1 MAQIPYIHRG
11 CKESAPGTVYIQIGS
26 ALRYTM
32 RFEDVVRQLGA
43 DLYRYAFWLARDRRQ
58 AEDIVQEALL
68 RGWRAYPRLRQR
80 AAVKSWLFS
89 IVRNEYLR
97 ALKTSARQPE
107 SLDGLDPA
115 DERAADPGVETREA
129 LMALP
134 ASYAE
139 PLALQVLGG
148 FSCAEIAA
156 MIGTTEGATMTRLT
170 RARQAL
176 RRLIAPAKER
186 HGGRA

>member
-1 MAQIPYIHRG
+1 
-11 CKESAPGTVYIQIGS
+11 
-26 ALRYTM
+26 M
-32 RFEDVVRQLGA
+32 RFEDLVRQHA
-43 DLYRYAFWLARDRRQ
+43 PDLYRYAFWLARDRSQ

-68 RGWRAYPRLRQR
+68 RGWRAYPRLRAQG
-80 AAVKSWLFS
+80 AAKSWLFS

-97 ALKTSARQPE
+97 VMQASSCQPE
-107 SLDGLDPA
+107 SLEGIDPA
-115 DERAADPGVETREA
+115 DDRPANLGLEMRDA
-129 LMALP
+129 LMSLP

-156 MIGTTEGATMTRLT
+156 MLGTTEGATMTRLT

-176 RRLIAPAKER
+176 RRVVAPEGAKER
-186 HGGRA
+186 KGGRS

>member
-1 MAQIPYIHRG
+1 
-11 CKESAPGTVYIQIGS
+11 
-26 ALRYTM
+26 M
-32 RFEDVVRQLGA
+32 RFEDLVRQHAA
-43 DLYRYAFWLARDRRQ
+43 DLYRYAYWLARDRQQ

-68 RGWRAYPRLRQR
+68 RGWRAYPRLREQ
-80 AAVKSWLFS
+80 AAAKSWLFS

-97 ALKTSARQPE
+97 AMESNARQPE
-107 SLDGLDPA
+107 SLQDFDPP
-115 DERAADPGVETREA
+115 DERAANPGLEMREA
-129 LMALP
+129 LLSLP

-156 MIGTTEGATMTRLT
+156 MLGTTEGATMTRLT

-176 RRLIAPAKER
+176 KRLVAPGSSKER
-186 HGGRA
+186 KGGRS